1 MACLL
6 AMAVLLLHAA
16 WRVGPTYDEHFYVA
30 AGNHYWRSGEFA
42 LNREHPPL
50 LKLMAGLPM
59 LLAPGVV
66 EPPHGGELLSY
77 PVAFFHQHNGE
88 RLDRNLFLARLP
100 FCLLALLCAASV
112 ARAAARRYGPRAGL
126 LALALFAFN
135 PGVLAHGPL
144 AALDLGVAALMFFAV
159 LAYARLVEQPS
170 WRAALGAALAF
181 GLANLAKSTALVL
194 VPLFV
199 GLALVAAVRARK
211 LAPLGW
217 CALVFAGGLSL
228 FAVGYGFEAKSVYS
242 AWGEPEY
249 VSDMRAPPPV
259 PEPAELA
266 RAAERAGAPRVAFE
280 RIAGASDGALAADA
294 LCTFAL
300 QGEPELARASMRAL
314 ERLRRSPGELRKRCF
329 ERVLRGTEAQVD
341 SATRLHCL
349 SALADLDLRDDASAL
364 AWWQR
369 TRAESWDRAVFTQGW
384 MRSLT
389 HALVPDDRPLPLF
402 SSWKGLDYQF
412 QHAGYG
418 HGSYFRGQ
426 PLQAGVDFAHGNPH
440 PEYYAVVFAVKNPL
454 AFLALVA
461 LGLALCWRKVPGH
474 GVLDRLALV
483 GTPLVLFALF
493 SNGNA
498 LLGVKYLL
506 PVLPFACVLAARSAE
521 RWPRAAL
528 ALGALAI
535 AESVWIHPD
544 HLMYYNAAAGGPS
557 GGPRITVMGDD
568 WGQGVRELGRYA
580 QAHAAELEAAGGL
593 HCTPYTTGDRAAFGL
608 DEVHP
613 LSGPVRGIVAVHLV
627 QLLRNPAEHAWLAGY
642 EPFATLARSV
652 RLYDTRVEAP
662 GGRPV
667 ELGARP

>member
-1 MACLL
+1 
-6 AMAVLLLHAA
+6 MAVLLLHAA

-30 AGNHYWRSGEFA
+30 AGNHYWRSGDFA

-50 LKLMAGLPM
+50 LKLLAGLP
-59 LLAPGVV
+59 LVLAPGVV
-66 EPPHGGELLSY
+66 EPPHAGELLSY
-77 PVAFFHQHNGE
+77 PVAFFHQHNGAQ
-88 RLDRNLFLARLP
+88 LDRNLFLARLP
-100 FCLLALLCAASV
+100 FCALALVCAVAV
-112 ARAAARRYGPRAGL
+112 ARAAAQRYGPRAGVL
-126 LALALFAFN
+126 GLALFAFN

-159 LAYARLVEQPS
+159 LAYARLAERPS
-170 WRAALGAALAF
+170 WRAAWWAALAF

-194 VPLFV
+194 MPLFA
-199 GLALVAAVRARK
+199 GLALWSALRTRR

-228 FAVGYGFEAKSVYS
+228 FAAGYGFEAKSVYA

-249 VSDMRAPPPV
+249 VSEMRAPPPA
-259 PEPAELA
+259 PSPTELA
-266 RAAERAGAPRVAFE
+266 HAAQRAGASAAACE
-280 RIAGASDGALAADA
+280 RIAAAPDGAAAADA

-300 QGEPELARASMRAL
+300 QADAELARAALRAL
-314 ERLRRSPGELRKRCF
+314 ERLRRAPGELRKRCF
-329 ERVLRGTEAQVD
+329 ERVLFGASLAD
-341 SATRLHCL
+341 DARLRCL
-349 SALADLDLRDDASAL
+349 SALADLDLRDEASAQ

-384 MRSLT
+384 IRSLT

-412 QHAGYG
+412 QHASYG

-426 PLQAGVDFAHGNPH
+426 VLQAGVDFERGNPH
-440 PEYYAVVFAVKNPL
+440 PEYYALVFAVKNPL

-474 GVLDRLALV
+474 GALDRAALV

-493 SNGNA
+493 STGNA
-498 LLGVKYLL
+498 LLGIKYLL
-506 PVLPFACVLAARSAE
+506 PVLPFACVLAARSAQL
-521 RWPRAAL
+521 WPRAAL
-528 ALGALAI
+528 ALGALAV

-544 HLMYYNAAAGGPS
+544 HLMYFNAAAGGPS

-580 QAHAAELEAAGGL
+580 QAHARELEAAGGL

-608 DEVHP
+608 DAARP
-613 LSGPVRGIVAVHLV
+613 LSGPVQGIVAVHLV

-642 EPFATLARSV
+642 EPYATLARSV
-652 RLYDTRVEAP
+652 QLYDTRVAAP
-662 GGRPV
+662 GGRPP